1 MPGFLLIKNL
11 LTFQVEVFCLVM
23 PCSAVVGRQSFRGPL
38 QDVTARKTSTWNI
51 TAVKASKLA
60 LNIYRIDTHCNFKK
74 KVIQQVNNWAM
85 WNLIK
90 IQQINKCI
98 IT

>member
-38 QDVTARKTSTWNI
+38 QDVTARKTST
-51 TAVKASKLA
+51 
-60 LNIYRIDTHCNFKK
+60 
-74 KVIQQVNNWAM
+74 
-85 WNLIK
+85 
-90 IQQINKCI
+90 
-98 IT
+98 